1 MSGQGGKM
9 TLRERQIGAVANVIA
24 DWVIYH
30 GRTMND
36 VKEYNDAG
44 GWNVGVS
51 NGRNDGSW
59 LRCEDVV
66 LTDAELAK
74 AWAMAQEWIQ

>member
-1 MSGQGGKM
+1 M
-9 TLRERQIGAVANVIA
+9 TLRERQIEQVANLIA
-24 DWVIYH
+24 DGVLYDA
-30 GRTMND
+30 RTQD
-36 VKEYNDAG
+36 EVKRINKD
-44 GWNVGVS
+44 GWTVDVS

-74 AWAMAQEWIQ
+74 AWAMAQEWIK

>member
-1 MSGQGGKM
+1 MSEVGGNM

-24 DWVIYH
+24 DWVIDH

-44 GWNVGVS
+44 GWTVGVS

-59 LRCEDVV
+59 LQCEDVV
-66 LTDAELAK
+66 LTDAELAQ
-74 AWAMAQEWIQ
+74 AWAMAQEWIK